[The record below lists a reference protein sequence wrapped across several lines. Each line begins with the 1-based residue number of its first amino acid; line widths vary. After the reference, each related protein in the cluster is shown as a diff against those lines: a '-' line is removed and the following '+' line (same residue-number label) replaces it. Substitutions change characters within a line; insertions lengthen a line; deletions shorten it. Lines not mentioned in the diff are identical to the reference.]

1 METEVTIEEEEAAAE
16 GVAEEAE
23 ADTEIEMAVKEVT
36 TEVAEVDIEIET
48 VEKVKNSEEAEAA
61 EAAEEVVG
69 TEEAER
75 DHLLT
80 WAQTTESFMRKT
92 PGSINSCLIRKRP
105 LSDSLMN
112 SGFCSTQWTLIS
124 NSLRSL
130 R

>member
-23 ADTEIEMAVKEVT
+23 ADTEIEMAAKVT

-75 DHLLT
+75 GHLLT
-80 WAQTTESFMRKT
+80 WAQTTESFTLKT

-112 SGFCSTQWTLIS
+112 SDFCSTQWTLVS